1 MVLRT
6 ALLTAGYL
14 EDVYLIRLYPRHFYQ
29 ITREL
34 FSTDLS
40 DEAYH
45 SIHIPFLLANIFS
58 KQSVVYLITVVYIHV
73 IVFFVALEKPPDQ
86 CQISTNSQATF
97 QP

>member
-45 SIHIPFLLANIFS
+45 SIHIPVLLANIFS
-58 KQSVVYLITVVYIHV
+58 KQSVVSPEARLFVLLFSPLRWRKLLISVKYQ
-73 IVFFVALEKPPDQ
+73 PP
-86 CQISTNSQATF
+86 AW
-97 QP
+97 

>member
-6 ALLTAGYL
+6 ALTAGYL

-29 ITREL
+29 ISREL

-45 SIHIPFLLANIFS
+45 SIHIPVLLANIIS
-58 KQSVVYLITVVYIHV
+58 KQPRSVF
-73 IVFFVALEKPPDQ
+73 VFSVALEKTPDLSVKYQ
-86 CQISTNSQATF
+86 QTAG
-97 QP
+97 